1 MKWYSFLNRQHD
13 PKNYGKSLSENETI
27 EKDNLIVCQKCKYLQ
42 FAKFRNYLDFV
53 KHMINNST
61 FEDRCFYEV
70 IPGGSAQ
77 KPYFDIE
84 FFVSSAISEPEYVE
98 GQLILPTDQADEAI
112 KEMVKLIKAELPP
125 LESNNSH
132 IFVFTSHK
140 DAKRSYH
147 IVAEGFCFA
156 DNKSN
161 RLFSEKIR
169 KSMPENWK
177 GIIDTSM
184 YKSTQQFRIAGS
196 CKFGTDRFKIINN
209 ELTVNSF
216 GRNGWI
222 PKVEPESQEH
232 KILLAIEA
240 SLITQTVGSILM
252 PSLLDENEEKSMRI
266 RSGEGKEYAE
276 YFEPLSSENI
286 KDALTLCHKV
296 AGLEYGDPRFPYGYM
311 RVVED
316 NGESSIILLKRR
328 FPSCCRICNRVHEHE
343 NPFLLIIGL
352 DRDIYLDCRRNEHNK
367 KLYIGKLGPTGKT
380 LALAIKLPSPQIDI
394 SASTPSANYAKSL
407 KSEPKVLYT
416 QETLPPLPTLSLT
429 ELQSSLGNLSQ
440 KVAPKIKLK
449 EKDKIPKD
457 TTPLIFSIHKN

>member
-380 LALAIKLPSPQIDI
+380 LALTIK
-394 SASTPSANYAKSL
+394 
-407 KSEPKVLYT
+407 
-416 QETLPPLPTLSLT
+416 
-429 ELQSSLGNLSQ
+429 
-440 KVAPKIKLK
+440 
-449 EKDKIPKD
+449 
-457 TTPLIFSIHKN
+457 